1 MTPSTVETPRNT
13 STERAT
19 HVAEFRPAVDIYE
32 NDKELLVVADLP
44 RVTPNSLK
52 LEVNHPEMKIE
63 GRAVASDTQ
72 PEYVYTRT
80 FHLDSS
86 VDVSKIEA
94 NLSEGVLQVHLPKS
108 EPYRVRRIEVKTA

>member
-1 MTPSTVETPRNT
+1 MTPNKVESPRN
-13 STERAT
+13 SPVERTPQA
-19 HVAEFRPAVDIYE
+19 AQLSPAVDIYE
-32 NDKELLVVADLP
+32 NDKELLVFADLP
-44 RVTPNSLK
+44 RVTPSSLK

-80 FHLDSS
+80 FHLGSS

-94 NLSEGVLQVHLPKS
+94 KLSDGVLQVHLPKS
-108 EPYRVRRIEVKTA
+108 EPYQVRRIEVKTA